1 MKTARKPSRPPSR
14 RPPSEARGRRAEAR
28 EAAAGRPLAVSLGR
42 LFVWLVI
49 LVPPF
54 LVSVGAKEAFR
65 LPKLMA
71 SEWLALASLLFLSW
85 RAREVDEVKPADLW
99 RRPAVR
105 AVLPFLLVAAAGLLV
120 SRHPLHVQ
128 EALVDLGIGA
138 AVLVGWSLALETRW
152 QERVLRGLLLPASAL
167 ALLGILQFHR
177 IFQPLAFAGI
187 EYDPRLSVTSLAG
200 NPGDL
205 GAYLVL
211 PCLIG
216 QWAVARSAGRPRWP
230 AAAAL
235 AVCLYAMAVTQT
247 LAALAALVAG
257 SLLLWAL
264 LLPRRRAALLLGGG
278 AVAAVLLV
286 LAVPPLRGRVMAKAG
301 QALSGDWNSVLTGR
315 LDGWTAAV
323 WMFRQHPWAGVGH
336 GAYRPEFIP
345 AKLALLDR
353 GTEFY
358 EEQLL
363 PVFANAHNEYLEVA
377 AEMGVPG
384 LLALGWGLWVLLLG
398 LRRGRGEE
406 PGGGRPLAW
415 AGVAALAVLSLAH
428 FPFHIALISYPAL
441 LFLSWVFR
449 RGTGEEEPA

>member
-1 MKTARKPSRPPSR
+1 METQGAPAVRS
-14 RPPSEARGRRAEAR
+14 
-28 EAAAGRPLAVSLGR
+28 LAVALGR
-42 LFVWLVI
+42 LFVWLVV

-54 LVSVGAKEAFR
+54 VVSVNAKEAFR

-71 SEWLALASLLFLSW
+71 SEWLALASLLCLSLRLW
-85 RAREVDEVKPADLW
+85 EVDEVKPADLW

-105 AVLPFLLVAAAGLLV
+105 AVLPFLLVAAVGIWA
-120 SRHPLHVQ
+120 SRHPLHVR
-128 EALVDLGIGA
+128 EAMVDLGIGA
-138 AVLVGWSLALETRW
+138 AVLVGWSLALESRW
-152 QERVLRGLLLPASAL
+152 QEKVLRGLLWPASAL
-167 ALLGILQFHR
+167 ALLGILQFHG

-187 EYDPRLSVTSLAG
+187 EYDPRLSITSLAG

-211 PCLIG
+211 PCLIA
-216 QWAVARSAGRPRWP
+216 QWVIARSAGRARWL

-235 AVCLYAMAVTQT
+235 AVCLYAIAVTQT
-247 LAALAALVAG
+247 LAALAALVVG

-264 LLPRRRAALLLGGG
+264 LLPRRRAALFLGGG

-286 LAVPPLRGRVMAKAG
+286 LAVPPLRSRVVAKTS

-336 GAYRPEFIP
+336 GAYRPEFMP

-353 GTEFY
+353 GADFY
-358 EEQLL
+358 AEQVL

-377 AEMGVPG
+377 AEMGAPG
-384 LLALGWGLWVLLLG
+384 IVALGWGLWALLAA
-398 LRRGRGEE
+398 LRRGDDA
-406 PGGGRPLAW
+406 PDAGGALAW
-415 AGVAALAVLSLAH
+415 AGTAALAVLSLAH
-428 FPFHIALISYPAL
+428 FPFHVALISYPAL
-441 LFLSWVFR
+441 LFLSWIFR
-449 RGTGEEEPA
+449 RGAGEEAPA